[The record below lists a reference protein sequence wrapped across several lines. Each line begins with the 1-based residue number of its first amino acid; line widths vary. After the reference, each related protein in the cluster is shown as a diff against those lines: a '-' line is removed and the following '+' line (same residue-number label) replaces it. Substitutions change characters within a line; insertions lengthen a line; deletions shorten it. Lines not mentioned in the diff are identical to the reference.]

1 MKKEDG
7 VVFVH
12 GHRRRGGKRGKRK
25 RAHKMNHEINEWGPE
40 LISARP
46 ILPAN

>member
-7 VVFVH
+7 GSCLFMD
-12 GHRRRGGKRGKRK
+12 RRDGVRGERK
-25 RAHKMNHEINEWGPE
+25 RAHKMNHEINEWEPE
-40 LISARP
+40 LISTRP